1 MGKSEFTLQGDLSS
15 DMMALLR
22 TFLKETEKFMRR
34 QAQEFRNFA
43 RSRAKAEVGKRTGNY
58 LRGFAAGKA
67 VYDWNDAE
75 YNVRVYNRS
84 PHNHLIELGH
94 ELVGHRPNKVR
105 IGRVKAFEVMS
116 RAMESWRGQFEAAV
130 EDDLA
135 EFIMK
140 ELEK

>member
-15 DMMALLR
+15 GMMTLLR
-22 TFLKETEKFMRR
+22 TFPKQTEKFMRR
-34 QAQEFRNFA
+34 QAQAFRDFA
-43 RSRAKAEVGKRTGNY
+43 KSRAKTEVEKHTGNY

-67 VYDWNDAE
+67 VYDWEDAE
-75 YNVRVYNRS
+75 YNVRVYNRA

-105 IGRVKAFEVMS
+105 IGRVKAFEVIN
-116 RAMESWRGQFEAAV
+116 RAMQSWQGRFESAV

-135 EFIMK
+135 EFIIK

>member
-1 MGKSEFTLQGDLSS
+1 MGKTEFTLHGELSS
-15 DMMALLR
+15 GMLTLLK
-22 TFLKETEKFMRR
+22 TFPKETEKFMRR
-34 QAQEFRNFA
+34 QAQAFRNFA
-43 RSRAKAEVGKRTGNY
+43 KARAKTEVGKKTGNY

-67 VYDWNDAE
+67 VYDWDDAE

-94 ELVGHRPNKVR
+94 ELVGHKPNKRR
-105 IGRVKAFEVMS
+105 IGRVKAFEVMN
-116 RAMESWRGQFEAAV
+116 RAMESWQGQFESAV

-135 EFIMK
+135 DFIIK